1 MEQLQYFL
9 PIITAILGFLFCYL
23 LKKPKTVE
31 VIKIVEVKERVN
43 QCQVAEVVTENSQQ
57 YILAWDYFNRKQ
69 VITKHYN
76 KGTLDSYKNGDIFEY
91 TGDYQKAELIFET
104 VSYG

>member
-23 LKKPKTVE
+23 FRKP
-31 VIKIVEVKERVN
+31 KIVEITKFVEVKVRVN
-43 QCQVAEVVTENSQQ
+43 QCQVAEVVTEELGQ

-69 VITKHYN
+69 VITKRYN
-76 KGTLDSYKNGDIFEY
+76 VGTLNSYKNGDIFEY
-91 TGDYQKAELIFET
+91 TGDSQKAELIFET